1 MLILRQ
7 KEYFWGAVAS
17 IGASLLT
24 GAQANKNQ
32 KEQAEEMARQQKK
45 MDQANL
51 KIQKQNLEINKQL
64 AKTANQSPES
74 AAIALQQQKSYALTA
89 ETKQAIIGNALPTA
103 ATLVTGAISN
113 KTAKEDL
120 RERAKTNA
128 AEIKIK
134 QKEADTNE
142 KLAESA
148 AGNPMAAAEALR
160 GRRYS
165 AIKEGAGFTK
175 NLVKTAEKSG
185 IGKRIVGTAAA
196 GALGVGASYLVD
208 KAIQKDAK
216 NSGMKVAKED
226 TEEEKEARRKSRRKR
241 ALKLGAAATIIGG
254 GTIAAKKG
262 LLGKDMKEV
271 ASKINK
277 ENLGKVAR
285 KTGKYA
291 KEGVKEIFTTKE
303 NGKTKPNYLG
313 TAAFLAPL
321 ALPVYGYA
329 TSKKHLKEQIKQSEE
344 EEKEKD
350 YSDKKSNPG
359 EKIYLYFLK
368 KKSKKTPQEKTY
380 SLVVK
385 KKKVKI
391 IKKEPLGNKIFKT
404 YLVLKSR
411 GYSKTGEDWLKN
423 TAVGKWTIKRKND
436 VVDFTKGTKDSIVT
450 TAKSF
455 RKRPGTTA
463 LDITSKWKGGG
474 GLKRV
479 NSFARRLEEEGAKSG
494 NQLSQKVGK
503 AIKENPKAALA
514 GSIVAGIGITKLG
527 QLGYKKTKKFLKDHD
542 KNAFAYEES
551 QGMIVPKDK
560 KEEEDD
566 N

>member
-7 KEYFWGAVAS
+7 KEYFWGTVAS
-17 IGASLLT
+17 VGASLLT

-89 ETKQAIIGNALPTA
+89 ETKQAIIGAALPTA

-120 RERAKTNA
+120 KERAKTNT

-134 QKEADTNE
+134 QKEADTNK

-148 AGNPMAAAEALR
+148 VGDPMAAAEALR

-165 AIKEGAGFTK
+165 AVKEGAKFAK
-175 NLVKTAEKSG
+175 NLVNTAEKSG

-196 GALGVGASYLVD
+196 GAIGVGASYLVD

-216 NSGMKVAKED
+216 NSGMRVAKED
-226 TEEEKEARRKSRRKR
+226 TEEEKEVRKKNRRKR
-241 ALKLGAAATIIGG
+241 ALKLGTTAAIIGG

-344 EEKEKD
+344 EKEKD

-391 IKKEPLGNKIFKT
+391 VKKEPLGNKIFKT

-411 GYSKTGEDWLKN
+411 GYSKTEDWFKN

-436 VVDFTKGTKDSIVT
+436 VVDFAKGTKDSIVT

-455 RKRPGTTA
+455 RKRPGTTV

-479 NSFARRLEEEGAKSG
+479 NSFGRRLEEAGIKNN

-503 AIKENPKAALA
+503 AIKDNPKTALA
-514 GSIVAGIGITKLG
+514 GSIVAGIGITRLG

-560 KEEEDD
+560 KENEDD

>member
-7 KEYFWGAVAS
+7 KEYFWGTVAS
-17 IGASLLT
+17 VGASLLT

-134 QKEADTNE
+134 QKEADTNK

-148 AGNPMAAAEALR
+148 VGNPMAAAEALR

-165 AIKEGAGFTK
+165 AVKEGAGFAK
-175 NLVKTAEKSG
+175 NLVNTAEKSG

-216 NSGMKVAKED
+216 NSGMRVAKED
-226 TEEEKEARRKSRRKR
+226 TEEEKEGRKKNRRKR
-241 ALKLGAAATIIGG
+241 ALKLGTTAAIIGG

-271 ASKINK
+271 ANK
-277 ENLGKVAR
+277 PL
-285 KTGKYA
+285 
-291 KEGVKEIFTTKE
+291 
-303 NGKTKPNYLG
+303 
-313 TAAFLAPL
+313 FLL
-321 ALPVYGYA
+321 
-329 TSKKHLKEQIKQSEE
+329 
-344 EEKEKD
+344 
-350 YSDKKSNPG
+350 
-359 EKIYLYFLK
+359 
-368 KKSKKTPQEKTY
+368 
-380 SLVVK
+380 
-385 KKKVKI
+385 
-391 IKKEPLGNKIFKT
+391 
-404 YLVLKSR
+404 
-411 GYSKTGEDWLKN
+411 
-423 TAVGKWTIKRKND
+423 
-436 VVDFTKGTKDSIVT
+436 
-450 TAKSF
+450 
-455 RKRPGTTA
+455 
-463 LDITSKWKGGG
+463 
-474 GLKRV
+474 
-479 NSFARRLEEEGAKSG
+479 
-494 NQLSQKVGK
+494 
-503 AIKENPKAALA
+503 
-514 GSIVAGIGITKLG
+514 
-527 QLGYKKTKKFLKDHD
+527 
-542 KNAFAYEES
+542 
-551 QGMIVPKDK
+551 
-560 KEEEDD
+560 
-566 N
+566 